1 MREGHAER
9 WCCARRAIELR
20 QARIWCVMWLVA
32 VGLLGCEFDRSPL
45 RSGMSSPASTSETK
59 EPGNTPRD
67 AEQPTD
73 TSDVVAEAGLPTTT
87 GQARD
92 AASPDRATEPMTGT
106 PTLPSAPASQPRMST
121 PVDAGTPDAA
131 PRVEPDA
138 STSRPTDPPATPAP
152 GCSRD
157 TLRTRA
163 EAYLQAMATGDR
175 ELLNLHPSARYTEN
189 GNTQVLGGGLWL
201 SRPTTEF
208 SRHVLDESR
217 CSSVTEA
224 VLNSLQ
230 GRIVFGVR
238 LRYAQNQLLEIES
251 QVVVRNLSYYDP
263 DGVIPDGPDV
273 WVESISVASRK
284 PQDVL
289 MQLAE
294 RYFDA
299 TADESLLPPHA
310 PACER
315 RQNGA
320 LMDDEGNCGVR
331 PGTERFEQRRYP
343 VIDEEAGIVTAIVMY
358 KTFVGMY
365 LFKIQNGTIQNIDV
379 VGGANT
385 SDPGW

>member
-1 MREGHAER
+1 
-9 WCCARRAIELR
+9 
-20 QARIWCVMWLVA
+20 
-32 VGLLGCEFDRSPL
+32 
-45 RSGMSSPASTSETK
+45 
-59 EPGNTPRD
+59 
-67 AEQPTD
+67 
-73 TSDVVAEAGLPTTT
+73 
-87 GQARD
+87 
-92 AASPDRATEPMTGT
+92 
-106 PTLPSAPASQPRMST
+106 
-121 PVDAGTPDAA
+121 
-131 PRVEPDA
+131 
-138 STSRPTDPPATPAP
+138 
-152 GCSRD
+152 
-157 TLRTRA
+157 
-163 EAYLQAMATGDR
+163 MATGNR
-175 ELLNLHPSARYTEN
+175 ELLNLHPAVRYTEN
-189 GNTQVLGGGLWL
+189 GNTQVLGAGLWL

-238 LRYAQNQLLEIES
+238 LRYAQEQLLEIES
-251 QVVVRNLSYYDP
+251 QVVVRNISYYEP
-263 DGVIPDGPDV
+263 DGVIPDGSDP
-273 WVESISVASRK
+273 WVESISPTSRK

-299 TADESLLPPHA
+299 AADESLLPPHA
-310 PACER
+310 PACRR

-320 LMDDEGNCGVR
+320 LMDDEGNCGAR
-331 PGTERFEQRRYP
+331 PGTERFEKRRYP

-365 LFKIQNGTIQNIDV
+365 LFKVQNGTIQNIDV

>member
-1 MREGHAER
+1 
-9 WCCARRAIELR
+9 
-20 QARIWCVMWLVA
+20 MWLVA
-32 VGLLGCEFDRSPL
+32 VGSLGCEFDRSPL
-45 RSGMSSPASTSETK
+45 HSSMSASDVMSATKDPANK
-59 EPGNTPRD
+59 PRD
-67 AEQPTD
+67 AGQPTD
-73 TSDVVAEAGLPTTT
+73 SSDVVADVGPPTTT
-87 GQARD
+87 GTARD
-92 AASPDRATEPMTGT
+92 AASSPDSATESMTGT

-121 PVDAGTPDAA
+121 PVDASTPDAA

-138 STSRPTDPPATPAP
+138 STTHPVDPPKTPAP

-157 TLRTRA
+157 ALRARA
-163 EAYLQAMATGDR
+163 EAYLQAMSTGNLQ
-175 ELLNLHPSARYTEN
+175 LLNLHSAARYTEN
-189 GNTQVLGGGLWL
+189 GDTQLLGAGLWL
-201 SRPTTEF
+201 SRPTTQF

-224 VLNSLQ
+224 VLNTLQ

-238 LRYAQNQLLEIES
+238 LRYAQEQLLEIES
-251 QVVVRNLSYYDP
+251 QVVVRNISYYDP
-263 DGVIPDGPDV
+263 DGVIPDGSDP
-273 WVESISVASRK
+273 WIESISAASRK

-299 TADESLLPPHA
+299 AADESLLPPHA
-310 PACER
+310 PACKR

-320 LMDDEGNCGVR
+320 LMDDEGNCGAR

-343 VIDEEAGIVTAIVMY
+343 VIDEDAGIVTAIVMY